1 MLVSKKIENQTL
13 MKQFINSKYKEFIR
27 SIENID
33 TCQKLIAITEQ
44 NLNDLDGN
52 VQKFLVEFS
61 DNYVNILKRREDL
74 QTIKDER
81 EKLKNANIFFAFL
94 NKS

>member
-52 VQKFLVEFS
+52 VQKFS
-61 DNYVNILKRREDL
+61 DNNVNVLKRREDL